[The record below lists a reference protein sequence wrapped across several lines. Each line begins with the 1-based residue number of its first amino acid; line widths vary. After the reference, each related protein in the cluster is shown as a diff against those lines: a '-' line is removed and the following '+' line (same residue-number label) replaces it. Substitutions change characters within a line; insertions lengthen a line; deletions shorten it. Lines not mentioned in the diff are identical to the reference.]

1 MDVGFLLLRDAIVMQ
16 AAQDYQRAQKILRKN
31 PGNRAAL
38 ETKRE
43 VEEFMLSDLFG
54 KLMPETEHEEIIELI
69 NKEAS

>member
-16 AAQDYQRAQKILRKN
+16 SAQDYQRAQKILRKN

-54 KLMPETEHEEIIELI
+54 KLMPETEREEIIELI

>member
-16 AAQDYQRAQKILRKN
+16 AAKDYQRALKILRKN

-43 VEEFMLSDLFG
+43 VEEFMLSGFYY
-54 KLMPETEHEEIIELI
+54 E
-69 NKEAS
+69 